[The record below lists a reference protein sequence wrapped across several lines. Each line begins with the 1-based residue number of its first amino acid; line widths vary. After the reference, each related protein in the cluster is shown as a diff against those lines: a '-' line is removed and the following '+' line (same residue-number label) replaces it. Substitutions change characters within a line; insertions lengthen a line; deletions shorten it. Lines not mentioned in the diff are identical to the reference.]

1 LPQEEPVLTSASA
14 LFLTAISAPAPADIT
29 PSSLAVRPA
38 AVELNE
44 APYDWTLQQGR
55 GASGLK
61 LADNTANCNTGP
73 TPTNIGGHA
82 DSVPDCGFD

>member
-1 LPQEEPVLTSASA
+1 MLTSASA

-29 PSSLAVRPA
+29 PSSLAVLPHVVA
-38 AVELNE
+38 LAD
-44 APYDWTLQQGR
+44 APYDWALQQGR

-73 TPTNIGGHA
+73 TQTNVAGQA
-82 DSVPDCGFD
+82 DHVPDCGFD